1 MNNRPQSL
9 SQVPGRIAFDIDG
22 VFGNVMELFIRL
34 ARELY
39 QIETIHYEDITRYYL
54 YDCLDLDSKIIDQ
67 LIEKIVDYP
76 HALKMNPFEQAVPV
90 LSAYGRRY
98 PLTFITARQKVEP
111 ITDWVLGRLP
121 EVDPS
126 RIRVIA
132 TGQHHLKLNILQEL
146 GYPYYIDDHLD
157 TCHLLCQH
165 AIRPIVFEQPWNQ
178 EPHPFPK
185 VANWQ
190 ELGEILLA
198 HPD

>member
-1 MNNRPQSL
+1 MNNLLRPL
-9 SQVPGRIAFDIDG
+9 SQVPGQVAFDIDG

-39 QIETIHYEDITRYYL
+39 QIDSLQYGDITQYYL
-54 YDCLDLDSKIIDQ
+54 YDCLDLEAQIIDR

-76 HALKMNPFEQAVPV
+76 NALKMIPFEQAVPV

-98 PLTFITARQKVEP
+98 PLTFITARQKAEP
-111 ITDWVLGRLP
+111 ITDWVHGQLP
-121 EVDPS
+121 EVDPR

-132 TGQHHLKLNILQEL
+132 TGQHHLKLKVIQEL
-146 GYPYYIDDHLD
+146 GFTYYIDDHLD
-157 TCHLLCQH
+157 TCHLLFQH

-185 VANWQ
+185 VANWR
-190 ELGEILLA
+190 ELGEILLV
-198 HPD
+198 HSD